1 MKKVGLIGF
10 GRIGSSLYDKINATE
25 DVRVSLVYEMVE
37 ELTKNLDSKIIAE
50 SPDDFFNQDLDLVI
64 EAADF
69 RAVSAIAPK
78 VLEGIDMLILSASG
92 LADEKVEQKL
102 YQKTEKNK
110 TKFYIPHGAL
120 LGMDGFQDARTAFD
134 EITITT
140 VKPPKNL
147 DYRFQDKWNQDE
159 ITERTVLYDGT
170 TREVCKMFPRNVNAH
185 AVLAI
190 SSLGFDRTK
199 SVLIADPE
207 SKLAS
212 HHIVAKGGDSITEII
227 QSSPIKGVTGE
238 FTLLSVY
245 GTILRILQD
254 RKGLNII

>member
-1 MKKVGLIGF
+1 
-10 GRIGSSLYDKINATE
+10 
-25 DVRVSLVYEMVE
+25 
-37 ELTKNLDSKIIAE
+37 
-50 SPDDFFNQDLDLVI
+50 
-64 EAADF
+64 
-69 RAVSAIAPK
+69 
-78 VLEGIDMLILSASG
+78 
-92 LADEKVEQKL
+92 
-102 YQKTEKNK
+102 
-110 TKFYIPHGAL
+110 
-120 LGMDGFQDARTAFD
+120 
-134 EITITT
+134 
-140 VKPPKNL
+140 
-147 DYRFQDKWNQDE
+147 
-159 ITERTVLYDGT
+159 
-170 TREVCKMFPRNVNAH
+170 MFPRNVNAH

-199 SVLIADPE
+199 SVIIADPE